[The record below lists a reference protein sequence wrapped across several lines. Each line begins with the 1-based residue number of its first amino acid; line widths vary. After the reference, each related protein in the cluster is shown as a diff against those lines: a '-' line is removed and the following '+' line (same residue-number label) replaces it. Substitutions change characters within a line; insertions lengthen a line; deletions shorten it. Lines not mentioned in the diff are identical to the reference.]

1 MKRSFKQIGD
11 ELRLY
16 WSNYVFQ
23 SLLATASMFIVL
35 LLLSTHEVVIAASIG
50 ATSFII
56 FAMPKS
62 ITANAKNVIGGYVA
76 GIFSGSLCALIPH
89 EMLMLPSIAVYSL
102 SVGLA
107 MFIMV
112 VTDTEHPPA
121 GATALG
127 VSIHGFNIGV
137 AITTLG
143 SVVILSLIHH
153 YFKRYLR
160 DLV

>member
-1 MKRSFKQIGD
+1 M
-11 ELRLY
+11 
-16 WSNYVFQ
+16 
-23 SLLATASMFIVL
+23 
-35 LLLSTHEVVIAASIG
+35 
-50 ATSFII
+50 
-56 FAMPKS
+56 
-62 ITANAKNVIGGYVA
+62 
-76 GIFSGSLCALIPH
+76 CALIPH
-89 EMLMLPSIAVYSL
+89 EMFMLPSIAVYSL

-137 AITTLG
+137 VITTLG
-143 SVVILSLIHH
+143 SVIILSLIHH